1 MVHAPVIRNVIK
13 RVIPDVPLKT
23 ASAPKKGAI
32 RMTNI
37 TDFTDS
43 KFIPSHNYEQLPL
56 EVIKEHA
63 RIYSKVLTK
72 GKIECKIK

>member
-43 KFIPSHNYEQLPL
+43 KFIPISVKKPDKNAVM
-56 EVIKEHA
+56 EV
-63 RIYSKVLTK
+63 
-72 GKIECKIK
+72 